1 MLTIVILVFACLF
14 FYFVGYRFYASQLD
28 RELIQPEAKRET
40 PAIKQNDGVD
50 YVPSKPL
57 VLFGHNFASIA
68 GAGPVI
74 GPIIAMHHFGW
85 AITLVWIMLGSV
97 FIGAVHDY
105 LTLMVSVRNRGS
117 SIADIAEST
126 MGIRAKAVFAIFLI
140 LAMLLVIAVFGV
152 VAAKT
157 LIAQP
162 EMVFPTFAIIPVS
175 MILGWCIYKKNFSL
189 KIASTVAVLVVMIN
203 IYIGFK
209 MPLPLPE
216 EGVLGFSPLLFWF
229 VVLMLYA
236 GVASIFP
243 VQMLLQ
249 PRDYLSTFILFGS
262 MSLGIIALMWIAP
275 GMNTPVWRGGMSDVQ
290 GPVWPMLFVLV
301 ACGAVSGFHS
311 LVAGGTTSKQL
322 TNETQGKAI
331 AYGGML
337 TEGVVAVVT
346 VLMVAGGLYWIAPEG
361 GGVDMA
367 RLGFRETLQSGGW
380 ILAFGN
386 GYGNVV
392 HQMLPVMSF
401 TIASMIAVLALNTFV
416 LTTLD
421 TAVRITRFLVQESLG
436 KQVPA
441 FRNKYAVT
449 VLVVF
454 VAYLIGATDG
464 WQKIWPIFGATNQL
478 IAAVALFVVATWLMA
493 VKRPTQYVLY
503 PALFMV
509 VTTIAAL
516 GWQAHQFFTAPE
528 PNVFLGTVAV
538 VLIGLAVFVGYEA
551 MQSLRGR
558 RVIVIQDAEI
568 PSRAE

>member
-1 MLTIVILVFACLF
+1 MLTIVILVSACLF
-14 FYFVGYRFYASQLD
+14 FYFVGFRGYAQRLD
-28 RELIQPEAKRET
+28 RELVHPESARET

-85 AITLVWIMLGSV
+85 AITLVWIVLGSV

-117 SIADIAEST
+117 SIADIAETT
-126 MGIRAKAVFAIFLI
+126 MGYRAKAVFAIFLI

-189 KIASTVAVLVVMIN
+189 KIASAVAVLAVIVN

-209 MPLPLPE
+209 IPLPLPDG
-216 EGVLGFSPLLFWF
+216 GVMGLSPLMFWF
-229 VVLMLYA
+229 VVLMVYA
-236 GVASIFP
+236 GVASIMP
-243 VQMLLQ
+243 VQTLLQ

-262 MSLGIIALMWIAP
+262 MTLGIIALLVVAP
-275 GMNTPVWRGGMSDVQ
+275 GLNTPAWRGAMSEVQ

-301 ACGAVSGFHS
+301 ACGAISGFHS

-322 TNETQGKAI
+322 ADETQGRAI

-346 VLMVAGGLYWIAPEG
+346 VLMVGGGLYWVAPEG
-361 GGVDMA
+361 GGIDMA
-367 RLGFRETLQSGGW
+367 KLGFRETLQSGGW

-392 HQMLPVMSF
+392 NHMLPVLGF
-401 TIASMIAVLALNTFV
+401 TFASMIAVLALNTFV

-421 TAVRITRFLVQESLG
+421 TAVRITRFLVQEALG
-436 KQVPA
+436 QHVPV
-441 FRNKYAVT
+441 FRDKYMVT
-449 VLVVF
+449 VTVVF
-454 VAYLIGATDG
+454 AAYLIGATDG

-516 GWQAHQFFTAPE
+516 SWQAWQFFSAPE
-528 PNVFLGTVAV
+528 PNLFLGLTAV
-538 VLIGLAVFVGYEA
+538 VLVGLAVFVAYEA
-551 MQSLRGR
+551 MQSLKGH
-558 RVIVIQDAEI
+558 RVAVGSIADVPSNAE
-568 PSRAE
+568 